1 MNLTNQS
8 TIMDE
13 KVIFL
18 IAVSVVLPIVITW
31 IHYLK
36 EKRLV
41 DQRSQIVLASIE
53 KNPNLNVQQFMQALM
68 PPQRPLQERLIDRIH
83 RELQVGWTLT
93 VLGTTASISFL
104 AFGIYSLYID
114 MLRDGFFVAFM
125 CCLPLLA
132 IGIGQLRASAHD
144 KKALAQIASTSADE

>member
-53 KNPNLNVQQFMQALM
+53 KNPNLDVQQFMQALM
-68 PPQRPLQERLIDRIH
+68 PPQRPLRERLINRIH
-83 RELQVGWTLT
+83 TLQFVGWTLT
-93 VLGTTASISFL
+93 ILGATAAASFL
-104 AFGIYSLYID
+104 AFGIYSICVN

-125 CCLPLLA
+125 CSLPVFSL
-132 IGIGQLRASAHD
+132 GIGALRACKHD
-144 KKALAQIASTSADE
+144 KAALAQLQTTQD